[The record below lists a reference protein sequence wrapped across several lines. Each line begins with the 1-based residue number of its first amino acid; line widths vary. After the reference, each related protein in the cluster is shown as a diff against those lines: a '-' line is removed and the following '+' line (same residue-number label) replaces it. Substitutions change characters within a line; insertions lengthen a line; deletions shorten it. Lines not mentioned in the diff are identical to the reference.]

1 MTEFPVPL
9 RKEERTVRDITV
21 FIVEDDPMVLDIHR
35 RFLLSVPGFRV
46 VGTAGNG
53 ARALDF
59 LSRTAVDLVI
69 LDIFMPE
76 MDGLEVVERLRAVR
90 KSVDVIIISAAH
102 EAGVIKDVVRS
113 GVFDYLV
120 KPFTFERFRAALDA
134 YRDLMRRVQNGQGEF
149 SQEDIDGFFLIRNRK
164 NIRATLPKG
173 LNANMLG
180 RIEEL
185 LRNADAP
192 LSADEAA
199 TGAGISRV
207 TARRYLEH
215 LVATGKAEMER
226 CYGEVGRPLNKY
238 RLLP

>member
-1 MTEFPVPL
+1 VTEFPVPL
-9 RKEERTVRDITV
+9 RKEERMVRDITV

-102 EAGVIKDVVRS
+102 EAGVIKDVVSFRACS
-113 GVFDYLV
+113 IISSNPSLSNA
-120 KPFTFERFRAALDA
+120 FRAALDA

-149 SQEDIDGFFLIRNRK
+149 SQETSTASFSSGTARTSAPPF
-164 NIRATLPKG
+164 PKG
-173 LNANMLG
+173 STRTSSGESRNCCGMPML
-180 RIEEL
+180 
-185 LRNADAP
+185 P
-192 LSADEAA
+192 FPPTKPP
-199 TGAGISRV
+199 TGAGISRSRP
-207 TARRYLEH
+207 TIPGASRRH
-215 LVATGKAEMER
+215 RKAENGALLR
-226 CYGEVGRPLNKY
+226 RGGRPLNKY